1 VKLAFGVTN
10 VDAGAEVTTETLFQI
25 GSITQR
31 WSAV

>member
-1 VKLAFGVTN
+1 VNRAFGATTAA
-10 VDAGAEVTTETLFQI
+10 AGAEVTTETLFQI